1 MSTVP
6 VHAQK
11 SGFLAKTLGTLA
23 SDPPWA
29 AKSFLAASA
38 TTVAG
43 IGAWLSN
50 MMSPA
55 LASAGGSFLGGFLI
69 GWAFRKTV
77 KLALII
83 TASLLML
90 IAVLKTTGWIH
101 LDWTLI
107 QADVNHILDWG
118 RGKAQGFK
126 EVLTGYLPS
135 AGAAGA
141 GALFGFRK
149 K

>member
-1 MSTVP
+1 MNTASP
-6 VHAQK
+6 RPP
-11 SGFLAKTLGTLA
+11 SGFLAKALAPLA

-29 AKSFLAASA
+29 AKSFLAAGA

-43 IGAWLSN
+43 IGAWLTD

-55 LASAGGSFLGGFLI
+55 LANWGASFLGGFLL
-69 GWAFRKTV
+69 GWAVRKTV
-77 KLALII
+77 KLALLVA
-83 TASLLML
+83 ASLVAI

-107 QADVNHILDWG
+107 QADVNHLLDWG

-126 EVLTGYLPS
+126 EVLKGYLPA

-141 GALFGFRK
+141 GAFFGFRK

>member
-1 MSTVP
+1 MTNAP
-6 VHAQK
+6 AQSH
-11 SGFLAKTLGTLA
+11 SGFLAKTLGTFA

-38 TTVAG
+38 ATVAG
-43 IGAWLSN
+43 FGAWLTD

-55 LASAGGSFLGGFLI
+55 LANGGASFLGGFLL
-69 GWAFRKTV
+69 GWAVRKTV
-77 KLALII
+77 KLALLIA
-83 TASLLML
+83 ASLVAL
-90 IAVLKTTGWIH
+90 IAILKTTGWIH

-107 QADVNHILDWG
+107 QADVNHVLDWG

-126 EVLTGYLPS
+126 QVLSGYLPS

-141 GALFGFRK
+141 GAFFGFRK

>member
-6 VHAQK
+6 AQAQK
-11 SGFLAKTLGTLA
+11 SGFWAKTLGTLA

-29 AKSFLAASA
+29 VKSFLAAGA

-43 IGAWLSN
+43 LVAWLSD

-55 LASAGGSFLGGFLI
+55 LASGGASFLGGFLI
-69 GWAFRKTV
+69 GWAVRKTV
-77 KLALII
+77 KLALLIA
-83 TASLLML
+83 ASLLAL
-90 IAVLKTTGWIH
+90 IAILKTTGWIH

-118 RGKAQGFK
+118 RGKAQGFTD
-126 EVLTGYLPS
+126 VLTGYLPS

-141 GALFGFRK
+141 GAFFGFRK

>member
-1 MSTVP
+1 MSNP
-6 VHAQK
+6 APPPQ
-11 SGFLAKTLGTLA
+11 SSFLTKTLGTVI

-43 IGAWLSN
+43 IGAWLTD

-55 LASAGGSFLGGFLI
+55 LANGGASFLGGFLL
-69 GWAFRKTV
+69 GWAIRKTV
-77 KLALII
+77 KLALLVA
-83 TASLLML
+83 ASLVAL
-90 IAVLKTTGWIH
+90 IAILKTTGWIH

-126 EVLTGYLPS
+126 DVLTGYLPS

-141 GALFGFRK
+141 GTFFGFRK

>member
-1 MSTVP
+1 MSNP
-6 VHAQK
+6 VHPSQ
-11 SGFLAKTLGTLA
+11 SGFLAKTLGTVM

-29 AKSFLAASA
+29 AKSFLAAGA

-43 IGAWLSN
+43 LGAWLSN

-55 LASAGGSFLGGFLI
+55 LASGGASFLGGFLI
-69 GWAFRKTV
+69 GWAFRKTL
-77 KLALII
+77 KLALLV
-83 TASLLML
+83 TGSLLVL

-107 QADVNHILDWG
+107 QADATRTLDWAQ
-118 RGKAQGFK
+118 GKAQDFK

-135 AGAAGA
+135 AGAAGV

>member
-1 MSTVP
+1 MS
-6 VHAQK
+6 HAPSQPQ
-11 SGFLAKTLGTLA
+11 SGFLAKTMGTLL

-43 IGAWLSN
+43 IGAWLSDL
-50 MMSPA
+50 MSPA
-55 LASAGGSFLGGFLI
+55 LARGGASFLGGFLL
-69 GWAFRKTV
+69 GWALRKTV

-83 TASLLML
+83 AGSLLAL
-90 IAVLKTTGWIH
+90 IAILKTTGWIH

-107 QADVNHILDWG
+107 QADTTRTMDWA
-118 RGKAQGFK
+118 RGKVQGFK

-135 AGAAGA
+135 VGAAGA
-141 GALFGFRK
+141 GTFFGLRK

>member
-1 MSTVP
+1 MSNPAPTP
-6 VHAQK
+6 Q
-11 SGFLAKTLGTLA
+11 SSFLTKTLGTVI

-43 IGAWLSN
+43 IGAWLTD

-55 LASAGGSFLGGFLI
+55 LANGGASFLGGFLL
-69 GWAFRKTV
+69 GWAIRKTV
-77 KLALII
+77 KLALLVA
-83 TASLLML
+83 ASLVAL
-90 IAVLKTTGWIH
+90 IAILKTTGWIH
-101 LDWTLI
+101 LDWSLI
-107 QADVNHILDWG
+107 QADVNHILDWA

-141 GALFGFRK
+141 GTFFGFRK

>member
-1 MSTVP
+1 MSNP
-6 VHAQK
+6 APAPQG
-11 SGFLAKTLGTLA
+11 GFLAKILGPIL

-38 TTVAG
+38 TTAAG
-43 IGAWLSN
+43 IGAWLTDL
-50 MMSPA
+50 MSPA
-55 LASAGGSFLGGFLI
+55 LARGGASFLGGFLL
-69 GWAFRKTV
+69 GWAIRKTV
-77 KLALII
+77 KLTLMIA
-83 TASLLML
+83 ASLLAL
-90 IAVLKTTGWIH
+90 IAILKTTGWIH

-107 QADVNHILDWG
+107 QADVNHILDWA

-141 GALFGFRK
+141 GTFFGLRK

>member
-1 MSTVP
+1 MTNAP
-6 VHAQK
+6 AQSQ
-11 SGFLAKTLGTLA
+11 SGFFAKTLGTLA

-43 IGAWLSN
+43 IGAWLTD

-55 LASAGGSFLGGFLI
+55 LANGGASFLGGFLL
-69 GWAFRKTV
+69 GWAVRKTV
-77 KLALII
+77 KLALLVA
-83 TASLLML
+83 ASLLVI

-126 EVLTGYLPS
+126 EVLKGYLPA

-141 GALFGFRK
+141 GVFFGLRK

>member
-1 MSTVP
+1 MSNPAPTP
-6 VHAQK
+6 Q
-11 SGFLAKTLGTLA
+11 SGFLVKTLGPVI

-38 TTVAG
+38 TTAAG
-43 IGAWLSN
+43 FGAWLTD

-55 LASAGGSFLGGFLI
+55 LARGGASFLGGFLL
-69 GWAFRKTV
+69 GWAVRKTV
-77 KLALII
+77 KLALLVA
-83 TASLLML
+83 ASLLAL
-90 IAVLKTTGWIH
+90 IAILKTTGWIH
-101 LDWTLI
+101 LDWSLI

-126 EVLTGYLPS
+126 DVLTGYLPS

-141 GALFGFRK
+141 GALFGLRK

>member
-1 MSTVP
+1 MSNVP
-6 VHAQK
+6 AQTQ
-11 SGFLAKTLGTLA
+11 SGFVAKTLGTLA

-38 TTVAG
+38 TTAAG
-43 IGAWLSN
+43 IGAWLTD

-55 LASAGGSFLGGFLI
+55 LANGGASFMGGFLL
-69 GWAFRKTV
+69 GWVFRKAV
-77 KLALII
+77 KLALLI
-83 TASLLML
+83 TGSLLAL
-90 IAVLKTTGWIH
+90 IAILKTTGWIH
-101 LDWTLI
+101 LDWSLI

-126 EVLTGYLPS
+126 DVLTGYLPS

-141 GALFGFRK
+141 GAFFGFRK

>member
-1 MSTVP
+1 MNTPAPTPQS
-6 VHAQK
+6 
-11 SGFLAKTLGTLA
+11 SFLAKTLAPLL

-38 TTVAG
+38 TTAAG
-43 IGAWLSN
+43 VGAWLTDL
-50 MMSPA
+50 MSPV
-55 LASAGGSFLGGFLI
+55 LANGGASFLGGFLL
-69 GWAFRKTV
+69 GWAVRKTV
-77 KLALII
+77 KLALLVA
-83 TASLLML
+83 ASLAAL
-90 IAVLKTTGWIH
+90 IVILKTTGWIH
-101 LDWTLI
+101 LDWSLI

-141 GALFGFRK
+141 GTFFGFRK

>member
-1 MSTVP
+1 MSNAP
-6 VHAQK
+6 ASSQ
-11 SGFLAKTLGTLA
+11 SGFLAKTLGTLT

-29 AKSFLAASA
+29 AKSFLAAGA

-43 IGAWLSN
+43 LGAWLSD

-55 LASAGGSFLGGFLI
+55 LARGGASFLGGFLL

-77 KLALII
+77 KLALLI
-83 TASLLML
+83 TGPLLVL
-90 IAVLKTTGWIH
+90 ILILKTTGWIH

-107 QADVNHILDWG
+107 QGDATRTLDWA
-118 RGKAQGFK
+118 RGKAQGLK
-126 EVLTGYLPS
+126 EVVTGYLPA

-141 GALFGFRK
+141 GAIFGFRK

>member
-1 MSTVP
+1 MSNPAPTPQSSV
-6 VHAQK
+6 
-11 SGFLAKTLGTLA
+11 LTKTLGTVI

-43 IGAWLSN
+43 IGAWLTD

-55 LASAGGSFLGGFLI
+55 LANGGASFLGGFLF
-69 GWAFRKTV
+69 GWAIRKTV
-77 KLALII
+77 KLALLV
-83 TASLLML
+83 TAALVAL
-90 IAVLKTTGWIH
+90 IAILKTTGWIH

-107 QADVNHILDWG
+107 QADMNHILDWG

-126 EVLTGYLPS
+126 DVLTGYLPS
-135 AGAAGA
+135 VGAAGA
-141 GALFGFRK
+141 GTFFGFRK

>member
-1 MSTVP
+1 MSNVP
-6 VHAQK
+6 AHTQ
-11 SGFLAKTLGTLA
+11 SGFLGKTLGTLT

-43 IGAWLSN
+43 IGAWLTD

-55 LASAGGSFLGGFLI
+55 LARGGASFLGGFLL

-83 TASLLML
+83 AGSLLAL
-90 IAVLKTTGWIH
+90 IVVLKTTGWVH

-107 QADVNHILDWG
+107 QADVNRTLDWA
-118 RGKAQGFK
+118 RGKAQGLK
-126 EVLTGYLPS
+126 EVLTGYLPA

-141 GALFGFRK
+141 GAIFGFRK

>member
-1 MSTVP
+1 MSNPAPTP
-6 VHAQK
+6 Q
-11 SGFLAKTLGTLA
+11 SSFLTKTLGTVI

-43 IGAWLSN
+43 IGAWLTD

-55 LASAGGSFLGGFLI
+55 LAKGGASFLGGFLL
-69 GWAFRKTV
+69 GWAVRKTV
-77 KLALII
+77 KLALLVA
-83 TASLLML
+83 ASLMAL
-90 IAVLKTTGWIH
+90 IAILKTTGWVH
-101 LDWTLI
+101 LDWSLI
-107 QADVNHILDWG
+107 QADVNHILDWA
-118 RGKAQGFK
+118 RGKAQGLK
-126 EVLTGYLPS
+126 EVLTGYLPT

-141 GALFGFRK
+141 GAFFGFRK